1 MASIEEFGRFRPPGM
16 VYRTRPFED
25 DNLDPDENVDREVDE
40 GIDKAAQDRLRAEEE
55 EAAERD
61 ARDKNRPGDNGE
73 GKKTNDEYCSDCGG
87 PHDPDAIDHP
97 APGGQGSGRIVTHQN
112 DDGTATRYFADS
124 QGNADFDR
132 GQVPDD
138 YQGGDGSDPFLEE
151 PDQDLLTGDGT
162 QDAAGPQ
169 ETGVQN
175 DAGEVVVQG
184 PETASAEGTP
194 DPLTADSVSADTALT
209 LDQVRASQQTA
220 ETEVQQANAA
230 VVASDAALES
240 YRKSYVPEWAKA
252 GDAYK
257 ADPEAFERH
266 WRTVTERNLEQ
277 ANTAAERLNAFVEQ
291 HGAELDEA
299 KFKEYQQLRTAYEE
313 PLQEIA
319 RARGISGYRD
329 GESSDHRGP
338 WGDSQVQLERLQ
350 AEHLAPVREAYT
362 AYRTAHGTAQ
372 SEHQEAVAAGE
383 AYEGLESRYN
393 TAEQAWVEAANA
405 AAQAEAGTTT
415 ESAVTARVPDEGVGY
430 TMSEGP
436 VGPSPTVQP
445 LVAQPPVAGGVDF
458 TTSDDDL
465 VGSPTPEGDTGPH
478 LSARG
483 LQEIDEAQQLV
494 QADMAQPETRSAEE
508 LGAGTDTDR
517 PDMRRE
523 FDAADPAGPTPTSEL
538 EWSDLPGG
546 GVATVQPG
554 VDYRREFDAP
564 SNADTATIAPVS
576 VDTIVTSIE
585 SHNQGT
591 LQEQARER
599 STAAGLKGYADDY
612 ETSGDSNALDLIRGN
627 PARGIEPL
635 NADNFRERMAQLPSR
650 LHLGGESMATADLD
664 PSQGHVFTS
673 ASPEERAVEQKSLD
687 RRNQARYGQE
697 AEKLRHWA
705 ESGYL
710 TVGKTETPDIAVI
723 TRPDIQGEVFKNASS
738 QESAVEQKSL
748 ERRNTALTRQFEQ
761 EVAEAKA
768 QGKVIVLQDPPTTG
782 ERLSQAAEVLVPG
795 YGLYKTVQRANHP
808 DSDGGEYVTER
819 EKKAIALEV
828 GMTALDVVPIPV
840 AAAAKPLARLARP
853 LVDAGGNVL
862 SRVARPGTPVAD
874 LATTTVRGATPP
886 NQGQVG
892 PVRFIDETSPPL
904 QQPSRYPDLHVV
916 QRQDQGWP
924 TEPAERAVSDEVARS
939 TLQLQSTERTGTV
952 QPYLEMH
959 NTSGLP
965 AAVVHRQTDVRGGAS
980 NVGAAEGGA
989 YSWVKNDPDYY
1000 AGLERQY
1007 DVLSNNPNT
1016 RLPGASANAPEG
1028 TPAGGGRPVAQ
1039 VDPGAAHLSEG
1050 VAVLERP
1057 AAVESMA
1064 QPDLASMQRY
1074 TVDASG
1080 EIRPVRESFAAER
1093 FTTRRSADPRY
1104 RAAQELEG
1112 RIRAEGRQGP
1122 VTFTEELY
1130 DPAAAGYTRP
1140 QGAETATQRL
1150 SRLDRQAAVEAQRE
1164 AAMEAWRAAR
1174 AGAAPA
1180 PLVQTQSGLY
1190 VPAAAVSPDLYVA
1203 QQQQTVA
1210 VPSTSPASDPA
1221 AAVRTETEDAVATD
1235 QEKTVQ
1241 DLRQDA
1247 TRVRDTTAPEEETTS
1262 HTGTDPNTGLSGQP
1276 ELAPTDRTGTDD
1288 ETTTGTGEETQ
1299 TGTGHLPDFGYG
1311 VVPHDETLPDD
1322 QINTGGQPD
1331 LETPNLYDAE
1341 LATARQAQTGSLLD
1355 LQDATEATQRT
1366 DTHTPVVPVVEE
1378 PSVRERP
1385 GTVPTPEKPAPKPK
1399 GDTVLPV
1406 GGTVQRRTTEE
1417 ETKRPRPRPRVE
1429 QPVPEDAHPV
1439 EEKRPLQPGE
1449 YPRQV
1454 VHEEV
1459 VLDVP
1464 SADGNVDRVLVDVSE
1479 PRVTAADRTPPPAGE
1494 HVAGNQK
1501 ITASG
1506 QTVYGE
1512 NVAPTLPPRDAASQ
1526 NPQGQVEEA
1535 VFVTDLDTGEKT
1547 VHRYR
1552 EPRQE
1557 GESLEEQLDRV
1568 SEEERQVVVD
1578 AGPAERSKYERARA
1592 VVNAARAAG
1601 GATAGTAGRF
1611 SQSSLERGRAIAQA
1625 AGRQVDEHAPETKA
1639 ALLERTKRLTGGN
1652 KGGQSQPKS
1661 LDARLAEVIKGQAA
1675 QSGAQKNAPKGGRRR
1690 SSSRITDKDLK
1701 KLGGRGKV
1709 IIIRE

>member
-1 MASIEEFGRFRPPGM
+1 MGEGPGKP
-16 VYRTRPFED
+16 TRPT
-25 DNLDPDENVDREVDE
+25 P
-40 GIDKAAQDRLRAEEE
+40 
-55 EAAERD
+55 
-61 ARDKNRPGDNGE
+61 RPSSA
-73 GKKTNDEYCSDCGG
+73 TGG
-87 PHDPDAIDHP
+87 RSPK
-97 APGGQGSGRIVTHQN
+97 
-112 DDGTATRYFADS
+112 
-124 QGNADFDR
+124 
-132 GQVPDD
+132 
-138 YQGGDGSDPFLEE
+138 
-151 PDQDLLTGDGT
+151 
-162 QDAAGPQ
+162 
-169 ETGVQN
+169 ET
-175 DAGEVVVQG
+175 
-184 PETASAEGTP
+184 
-194 DPLTADSVSADTALT
+194 
-209 LDQVRASQQTA
+209 
-220 ETEVQQANAA
+220 
-230 VVASDAALES
+230 
-240 YRKSYVPEWAKA
+240 
-252 GDAYK
+252 
-257 ADPEAFERH
+257 
-266 WRTVTERNLEQ
+266 LEQ
-277 ANTAAERLNAFVEQ
+277 ANAAAERLNAFVEQ
-291 HGAELDEA
+291 HGTELDET
-299 KFKEYQQLRTAYEE
+299 KFKEYQQLRTAYED

-329 GESSDHRGP
+329 GESSGHRGP

-383 AYEGLESRYN
+383 AYEDVESRYN
-393 TAEQAWVEAANA
+393 TAEQARVEAANA

-436 VGPSPTVQP
+436 VGPSPTVQLP
-445 LVAQPPVAGGVDF
+445 VAQPPVAGGVDF
-458 TTSDDDL
+458 TTTSDDDL
-465 VGSPTPEGDTGPH
+465 VGGPTPEGDTGPH

-538 EWSDLPGG
+538 QGSDLPGG

-738 QESAVEQKSL
+738 QERAVEQKSL

-828 GMTALDVVPIPV
+828 GMTALDFVPIPV

-862 SRVARPGTPVAD
+862 SRVARPGTPVAEM
-874 LATTTVRGATPP
+874 ATTTVRGAAPP
-886 NQGQVG
+886 KPGLVRVQGNEGSVRFTEEPYAPSEAQIVLPQG
-892 PVRFIDETSPPL
+892 METTTQRLSRLEREAAVASQREANMEAWRRTAGGLHGSVHAQGRVDPVRFIDETSPTL
-904 QQPSRYPDLHVV
+904 HQPYKSPDLHVV
-916 QRQDQGWP
+916 QSQGRGWP
-924 TEPAERAVSDEVARS
+924 TEPAERGVSDELARS
-939 TLQLQSTERTGTV
+939 TLELQSTERTGTV

-980 NVGAAEGGA
+980 SVGAAEGGA
-989 YSWVKNDPDYY
+989 YSSVKNDPDYY

-1057 AAVESMA
+1057 AAVEAFA
-1064 QPDLASMQRY
+1064 QPQLAGLPRY

-1093 FTTRRSADPRY
+1093 STTRRSADPRY

-1112 RIRAEGRQGP
+1112 RIRAGGRLGPVQFTEELRDPAAAQIARPQGVETATQQISRLDRQAAIDAQREAAMEAWREARTSAGRELEARIRAEGRQGP

-1140 QGAETATQRL
+1140 QGTETATQRL

-1190 VPAAAVSPDLYVA
+1190 VPAAAVSPNLDVA

-1210 VPSTSPASDPA
+1210 VPSTVPVSDPA
-1221 AAVRTETEDAVATD
+1221 AAVGTETEDAVATVPGLS
-1235 QEKTVQ
+1235 ESI
-1241 DLRQDA
+1241 A
-1247 TRVRDTTAPEEETTS
+1247 TQPEEAKPVRTGGPQSETAEQ
-1262 HTGTDPNTGLSGQP
+1262 TGLQSQVGPQP
-1276 ELAPTDRTGTDD
+1276 EVVPTDRTGTDD

-1299 TGTGHLPDFGYG
+1299 PGTGHLPDFGYG
-1311 VVPHDETLPDD
+1311 VVPDEETVPDD

-1366 DTHTPVVPVVEE
+1366 GTQTPVVPVVEE

-1385 GTVPTPEKPAPKPK
+1385 GTVPAPEEPAPKPK
-1399 GDTVLPV
+1399 EEILLPV
-1406 GGTVQRRTTEE
+1406 GDTMQRRTTEE

-1429 QPVPEDAHPV
+1429 QPVPADAHPV
-1439 EEKRPLQPGE
+1439 EGKRPLQEGE

-1464 SADGNVDRVLVDVSE
+1464 SAGGNVDRVLVDVSE

-1526 NPQGQVEEA
+1526 HPQGQVEEA

-1568 SEEERQVVVD
+1568 SEEERRVVVD

-1601 GATAGTAGRF
+1601 GATASTAGRF

>member
-1 MASIEEFGRFRPPGM
+1 MASIEEFGRFRPPGQDMASIEEFGRFRPPGM

-40 GIDKAAQDRLRAEEE
+40 GIDKAAQDRRRAEEE
-55 EAAERD
+55 EEAERD
-61 ARDKNRPGDNGE
+61 ARDKNRSGDNGE

-138 YQGGDGSDPFLEE
+138 YQGGDA
-151 PDQDLLTGDGT
+151 PDQETSDIYRE
-162 QDAAGPQ
+162 
-169 ETGVQN
+169 ETGEDLQESGDLTHAN
-175 DAGEVVVQG
+175 GG
-184 PETASAEGTP
+184 TSAPDEGTP
-194 DPLTADSVSADTALT
+194 DPSTAESVPADTALT
-209 LDQVRASQQTA
+209 LDQVRASQQAA

-230 VVASDAALES
+230 VVASDATLES

-252 GDAYK
+252 EGGFYK

-266 WRTVTERNLEQ
+266 WRTVTERNLDQ
-277 ANTAAERLNAFVEQ
+277 SNTAAERLNAFVEQ
-291 HGAELDEA
+291 HGTELDET
-299 KFKEYQQLRTAYEE
+299 KFKEYQQLRAAYEA
-313 PLQEIA
+313 PLLAIA

-329 GESSDHRGP
+329 GDTGHRGP

-383 AYEGLESRYN
+383 AYEDVESRYN
-393 TAEQAWVEAANA
+393 TAEQARVAAANA

-445 LVAQPPVAGGVDF
+445 PVAQPLVAGGVDF

-465 VGSPTPEGDTGPH
+465 LDSSTPEGDTGPH

-494 QADMAQPETRSAEE
+494 QTGPHLSARGLQEIDEAQQLQPPSVDDDQADVPVGGDATVHADSQLQGSDLPGHGMGTVQPGVDYR
-508 LGAGTDTDR
+508 L
-517 PDMRRE
+517 E
-523 FDAADPAGPTPTSEL
+523 FDAPSNADTATISSGSVDTGDATVHADSQL
-538 EWSDLPGG
+538 QGSDLPGG

-564 SNADTATIAPVS
+564 SDADTATIAPVS

-738 QESAVEQKSL
+738 QERAVEQKSL

-840 AAAAKPLARLARP
+840 AAAAKPLAKGVRT

-862 SRVARPGTPVAD
+862 SRVKGDVPNVRLDLFDQPVKVDPKTQLPPVA
-874 LATTTVRGATPP
+874 
-886 NQGQVG
+886 
-892 PVRFIDETSPPL
+892 
-904 QQPSRYPDLHVV
+904 
-916 QRQDQGWP
+916 
-924 TEPAERAVSDEVARS
+924 
-939 TLQLQSTERTGTV
+939 
-952 QPYLEMH
+952 
-959 NTSGLP
+959 P
-965 AAVVHRQTDVRGGAS
+965 AAPESTAYRTFPEQRNLFGKRQAPVIEGSGDFSPVLEERVA
-980 NVGAAEGGA
+980 GAANETRLDQRFGPEYTPGGA
-989 YSWVKNDPDYY
+989 YGHLKNDPDYL
-1000 AGLERQY
+1000 ANLQGQY
-1007 DVLSNNPNT
+1007 DYLGNQPINRNI
-1016 RLPGASANAPEG
+1016 PGAPAGSPEG
-1028 TPAGGGRPVAQ
+1028 TPAGVGSTRAAVSPDLYVAQQTELSLPQLTASTPQPTYLNQFQVQPVSGTRPV
-1039 VDPGAAHLSEG
+1039 LSTDQLRGNIPEA
-1050 VAVLERP
+1050 VAGSTP
-1057 AAVESMA
+1057 
-1064 QPDLASMQRY
+1064 Y
-1074 TVDASG
+1074 
-1080 EIRPVRESFAAER
+1080 VR
-1093 FTTRRSADPRY
+1093 
-1104 RAAQELEG
+1104 
-1112 RIRAEGRQGP
+1112 
-1122 VTFTEELY
+1122 
-1130 DPAAAGYTRP
+1130 
-1140 QGAETATQRL
+1140 
-1150 SRLDRQAAVEAQRE
+1150 
-1164 AAMEAWRAAR
+1164 
-1174 AGAAPA
+1174 
-1180 PLVQTQSGLY
+1180 TQSGLY

-1210 VPSTSPASDPA
+1210 VPSTVPVSGPA
-1221 AAVRTETEDAVATD
+1221 AAVGSETEAATSPTILLD
-1235 QEKTVQ
+1235 DDPIGTTESAQVQ
-1241 DLRQDA
+1241 G
-1247 TRVRDTTAPEEETTS
+1247 TTTT
-1262 HTGTDPNTGLSGQP
+1262 TDPHTGLSGQP

-1288 ETTTGTGEETQ
+1288 ETTTGTGEEIQ
-1299 TGTGHLPDFGYG
+1299 PGTGHLPDFGYG
-1311 VVPHDETLPDD
+1311 VVPDEVAVPAD
-1322 QINTGGQPD
+1322 QINTGGQPG

-1341 LATARQAQTGSLLD
+1341 LATARQAQTGTLLD
-1355 LQDATEATQRT
+1355 LQDATQATQRT
-1366 DTHTPVVPVVEE
+1366 DTHTPVVED
-1378 PSVRERP
+1378 PSVRQRP
-1385 GTVPTPEKPAPKPK
+1385 GTGPAPEKPDPKPK
-1399 GDTVLPV
+1399 EDTLLPV
-1406 GGTVQRRTTEE
+1406 GDTMQRRTTEE
-1417 ETKRPRPRPRVE
+1417 ETKRPRLRPRVE

-1479 PRVTAADRTPPPAGE
+1479 PRVTAADRTPPPAEE

-1526 NPQGQVEEA
+1526 HPQGQVEEA

-1557 GESLEEQLDRV
+1557 GESLEGQLERV
-1568 SEEERQVVVD
+1568 SEEERQVVAD

-1592 VVNAARAAG
+1592 LVNAARAAS
-1601 GATAGTAGRF
+1601 GATAATAGRF

-1625 AGRQVDEHAPETKA
+1625 AGRQVDEHTPETKA
-1639 ALLERTKRLTGGN
+1639 ALLERAKKLTSAN
-1652 KGGQSQPKS
+1652 KGKSQPKS

-1675 QSGAQKNAPKGGRRR
+1675 QSGSQKNAPKTARKR

-1709 IIIRE
+1709 IIIRD